1 MRGQRSLRPMLSRAR
16 RRRLSMGLETVL
28 GLRRRGFFLPYRYAG
43 SVQPPKGY
51 PALEGLF
58 AAATAEFSRLTQ
70 EIEALSPAIDAL
82 IADDRGC
89 RLDQAWFP
97 RLDALAAYALVRIKR
112 PRRIV
117 EVGSGHSTR
126 FMAAAITDGGLSTK
140 LTCIDPAPRASLSG
154 LDVTWRKTVLQ
165 ATPGEEIRALE
176 SGDLLFIDSSHLLMP
191 GTDVDHLV
199 GQVLPALP
207 SGILLHVHDIFL
219 PEAYPE
225 SWAWRGYNE
234 QSMMAALLQG
244 GGYELLFASR
254 YVATR
259 MGEQLAQSRHLAPSC
274 VTADKDD
281 LASSLWLIKRSGG
294 VATS

>member
-1 MRGQRSLRPMLSRAR
+1 MLSRAG

-43 SVQPPKGY
+43 DVHPPKNY

-58 AAATAEFSRLTQ
+58 RGRTAAFSSLIS

-82 IADDRGC
+82 LADDRGC

-97 RLDALAAYALVRIKR
+97 RLDALAAYALVRTKK
-112 PRRIV
+112 PARIV

-126 FMAAAITDGGLSTK
+126 FMAAAIADGGLSTA

-154 LDVTWRKTVLQ
+154 LDVTWRKTILQ
-165 ATPGEEIRALE
+165 TAPGGDLKALE
-176 SGDLLFIDSSHLLMP
+176 CGDLLFIDSSHLLMP
-191 GTDVDHLV
+191 GTDVDHLI
-199 GQVLPALP
+199 GHVLPALP
-207 SGILLHVHDIFL
+207 SGVLLHVHDIFL
-219 PEAYPE
+219 PDAYPD
-225 SWAWRGYNE
+225 SWSWRGYNE
-234 QSMMAALLQG
+234 QSAIAALLQG

-259 MGEQLAQSRHLAPSC
+259 MGEHLDAGPHLEPSRVSAG
-274 VTADKDD
+274 KDD
-281 LASSLWLIKRSGG
+281 LASSLWLAKY
-294 VATS
+294 

>member
-1 MRGQRSLRPMLSRAR
+1 MLSRAG

-28 GLRRRGFFLPYRYAG
+28 SLRKRGFFLPYRYAAG
-43 SVQPPKGY
+43 VHPPKSY
-51 PALEGLF
+51 PALDGLF
-58 AAATAEFSRLTQ
+58 EQASAEFSWLID
-70 EIEALSPAIDAL
+70 EIEALSPAIKALDAGH
-82 IADDRGC
+82 RGC

-97 RLDALAAYALVRIKR
+97 RLDALAAYVLVRVKK
-112 PRRIV
+112 PARIV

-126 FMAAAITDGGLSTK
+126 FMAAAIADGGLSTA

-165 ATPGEEIRALE
+165 TAPEEEIGALE
-176 SGDLLFIDSSHLLMP
+176 SGDLLFIDSSHLSMP

-199 GQVLPALP
+199 GHVLPALP

-219 PEAYPE
+219 PDAYPG

-234 QSMMAALLQG
+234 QAVIAALIQG

-259 MGEQLAQSRHLAPSC
+259 MGERLVESRHLKPSR
-274 VTADKDD
+274 VTRDRDD
-281 LASSLWLIKRSGG
+281 LASSLWLIKR
-294 VATS
+294 